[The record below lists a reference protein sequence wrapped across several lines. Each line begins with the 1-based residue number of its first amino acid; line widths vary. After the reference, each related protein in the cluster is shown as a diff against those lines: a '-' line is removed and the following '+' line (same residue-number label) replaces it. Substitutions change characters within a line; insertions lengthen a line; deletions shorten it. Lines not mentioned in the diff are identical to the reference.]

1 MATIVG
7 KANDDKPQRYTIE
20 ELELYEEGLN
30 VLFQNKKVPQSWT
43 MCQMR
48 MTAVKAS
55 PKDEKLALAC
65 LRGCLAKDLFLPA
78 QTVSN
83 LGDSGNMQAV
93 VLSLTTVT
101 DFGLQIAI
109 SMMNNFPQSCYQ
121 FYYIVITY
129 ILAVRLPG
137 SPSTKIF

>member
-1 MATIVG
+1 MRSLLLLAYEAVWLKICFYLL
-7 KANDDKPQRYTIE
+7 KPLVIWE
-20 ELELYEEGLN
+20 
-30 VLFQNKKVPQSWT
+30 
-43 MCQMR
+43 
-48 MTAVKAS
+48 
-55 PKDEKLALAC
+55 
-65 LRGCLAKDLFLPA
+65 
-78 QTVSN
+78 TV
-83 LGDSGNMQAV
+83 GNMQAV